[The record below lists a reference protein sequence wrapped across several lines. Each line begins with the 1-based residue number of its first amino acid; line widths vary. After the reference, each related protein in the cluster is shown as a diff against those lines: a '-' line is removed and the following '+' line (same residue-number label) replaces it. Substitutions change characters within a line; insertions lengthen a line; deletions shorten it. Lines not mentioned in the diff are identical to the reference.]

1 MNRIEAILSRLPKFY
16 NHNES
21 GQLYNLLKSISDEF
35 DVTQVDFIDRAD
47 SAIGIDKCSDSDLD
61 WRFGSLL
68 SIARRPGEK
77 DSIYRK
83 RLQSATNALHGGTAD
98 SIKYS
103 VAVFLGLAD
112 DEEKA
117 NRCIKVYDGWK
128 YPNAEIEMRKYGH
141 LVCVF
146 KLEPGD
152 QDIYYT
158 GIEKD
163 IEEQIN
169 FTKAAGVS
177 AHVIVELV
185 RYGDVGRYTHEYLSA
200 YTHRQIREWGVK

>member
-1 MNRIEAILSRLPKFY
+1 MTKIEAILSRLPRFY
-16 NHNES
+16 SRDKS

-35 DVTQVDFIDRAD
+35 DVAQVDFIDRAD
-47 SAIGIDKCSDSDLD
+47 NAIGVDKCNGEDLD

-68 SIARRPGEK
+68 SIVRQPGEK
-77 DSIYRK
+77 DSTYRK

-117 NRCIKVYDGWK
+117 DRCIQIYDGWK
-128 YPNAEIEMRKYGH
+128 YPNAEIEMKAYGH

-146 KLEPGD
+146 KLDPGD

-158 GIEKD
+158 GIEND

-169 FTKAAGVS
+169 FTKAAGVT

-185 RYGDVGRYTHEYLSA
+185 RYEEVGKYTHEYLSQ